1 MILFWNYLISNS
13 PARSIALFDGIYWLF
28 VMLIDWKETIIVN
41 FVQYLPVEFGN
52 QTKEETKESCKY
64 KMKLFMRKVNKI
76 PL

>member
-1 MILFWNYLISNS
+1 MVFTDYLLCL
-13 PARSIALFDGIYWLF
+13 SIE
-28 VMLIDWKETIIVN
+28 KETIIVN